1 MNNEINNLRE
11 FGKFKLNV
19 EKKSLSVEGKP
30 IDIPLKEIEVLC
42 VLTESSEMVSKEEL
56 LTRIWKDSFVEEGN
70 ISRHI
75 YRLRKMFADHGEA
88 EFIQTVPKR
97 GYRFT
102 GEVFHHLEDSL
113 IIERHSISRT
123 LIEELE
129 NSVEPNSKVLP
140 LSLPLLA
147 KRTRY
152 FLPIA
157 AVLAIVSVAF
167 GFMFYQPKTTASQ
180 IKNLAILPLKSFDSN
195 GNDEQLRLQI
205 TDSLITKF
213 GNLKDVSVRPTS
225 AVLEFAKSEESS
237 LEIGKRLRVDTI
249 LDGRV
254 QQEGDNLRINFQLIN
269 VSDGKQIWSEQFNG
283 KVNQF
288 LNFQD
293 TICSKLVSKVSLF
306 ASKDA
311 QIVFGKRSTD
321 NVEAYENYLQGRYI
335 WNQTNTERGIRLAE
349 ARKWYE
355 KAVVLDPNFAV
366 AMAELSKIISMQSTG
381 EYISRKEGLDLALM
395 LAEKAYEID
404 PNLAETNTSLGLA
417 LRNKSDTTT
426 SEQLYLRAIELNP
439 NYTPPYSYLS
449 FIYLFQEDYEKE
461 IKTIEQGRKVD
472 PTSKALAYE
481 HVIAYQAANRC
492 DKSLELLPEA
502 IVIRGENGGVDY
514 GLEGLTYSVCG
525 KYEQSLPLLNK
536 LLNENEKEN
545 PSSSLL
551 SHLGYTYAKLG
562 NREKALEF
570 AKMLEDRKDSMV
582 YEKATPIYLALGDKE
597 KVFQLL
603 EEMTIKA
610 PQRWTRIGYDMRLY
624 PLKEEP
630 RFIAL
635 KEKMSKLKN
644 I

>member
-1 MNNEINNLRE
+1 MSNKINSLRE
-11 FGKFKLNV
+11 FGKFKLDV

-42 VLTESSEMVSKEEL
+42 VLTESNELVTKEEL

-70 ISRHI
+70 VSRHI
-75 YRLRKMFADHGEA
+75 YRLRKMFADYGEA
-88 EFIQTVPKR
+88 EFIQTVPRR
-97 GYRFT
+97 GYRFN
-102 GEVFHHLEDSL
+102 GEVTRSSEDSL

-123 LIEELE
+123 LIEKLE
-129 NSVEPNSKVLP
+129 NSIEPNVKVLP
-140 LSLPLLA
+140 LPA
-147 KRTRY
+147 KRKLY
-152 FLPIA
+152 LLPIA
-157 AVLAIVSVAF
+157 AILAIASVAF
-167 GFMFYQPKTTASQ
+167 GFMFYQPKTAATQ
-180 IKNLAILPLKSFDSN
+180 IKNLAVLPLKSFDSN
-195 GNDEQLRLQI
+195 SNDEQLRLQI

-213 GNLKDVSVRPTS
+213 GNLKDVSVRPSS
-225 AVLEFAKSEESS
+225 AVFEFAKSEESS
-237 LEIGKRLRVDTI
+237 LEIGKRLQVDTV
-249 LDGRV
+249 LDGRI

-269 VSDGKQIWSEQFNG
+269 VSDGKQVWAEQFNG
-283 KVNQF
+283 KTNQF
-288 LNFQD
+288 LNLQD
-293 TICSKLVSKVSLF
+293 VICSKLVSKVSSF

-355 KAVVLDPNFAV
+355 KAVALDPNFAV

-395 LAEKAYEID
+395 LAEKAYGID

-417 LRNKSDTTT
+417 FRNRSDTTT
-426 SEQLYLRAIELNP
+426 SERLYLRAIELNP

-461 IKTIEQGRKVD
+461 IKVIEAGRKID
-472 PTSKALAYE
+472 PTSAALAYE
-481 HVIAYQAANRC
+481 HVVAYQAANKC

-502 IVIRGENGGVDY
+502 IVIRGKNGGVDY

-525 KYEQSLPLLNK
+525 KYEQALPLLNK
-536 LLNENEKEN
+536 LLDEKEKEN

-551 SHLGYTYAKLG
+551 SHIGYTYAKLG
-562 NREKALEF
+562 NREKAREF

-597 KVFQLL
+597 KTFNLL

-610 PQRWTRIGYDMRLY
+610 PHRWTRLGYDLRLY
-624 PLKEEP
+624 PLKLES

-635 KEKMSKLKN
+635 KEKMSKLN
-644 I
+644 NF